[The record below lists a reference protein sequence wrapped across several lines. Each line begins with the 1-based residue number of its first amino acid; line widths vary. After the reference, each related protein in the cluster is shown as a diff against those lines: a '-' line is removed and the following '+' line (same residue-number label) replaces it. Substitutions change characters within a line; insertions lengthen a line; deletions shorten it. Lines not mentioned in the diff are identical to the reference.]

1 MKKTVQKSLT
11 GEEASSVSR
20 VEPIPIKEII
30 WLPITYLL
38 SLINF
43 RRSLFLSSFLTYGIG
58 DGVTAVY
65 MMEKT
70 HAIRELNPIVRF
82 MYANSG
88 KQGVVILKIWFAL
101 VILFLVWI
109 ISRRTGAYWTING
122 FLSALTIGGI
132 MAMRANIMA
141 TTYGS
146 PPSPGYII
154 LTFMFLVILFVMIGD
169 LLDKLSIGSKR
180 SF

>member
-38 SLINF
+38 SIINF

-65 MMEKT
+65 MMEET
-70 HAIRELNPIVRF
+70 HAMREVNPIVRF

-88 KQGVVILKIWFAL
+88 RQGVIILKIWFVL

-109 ISRRTGAYWTING
+109 ISRKTNTYWTING
-122 FLSALTIGGI
+122 FLFALTIGGI

-141 TTYGS
+141 TYGS

-154 LTFMFLVILFVMIGD
+154 LTFLFLVILFVMIGD